1 MISAVCM
8 YVCLSISFLP
18 RNENYDNMQILDA
31 YFRQTEIR
39 LALFPT
45 VGKEPVAKLPTH
57 HIYKYIIIIFT
68 NSKRPSSF

>member
-1 MISAVCM
+1 
-8 YVCLSISFLP
+8 
-18 RNENYDNMQILDA
+18 MQILDA